1 MHIPIIILSHPRH
14 IRYVLIENPRNFTI
28 RETVAELQEFAG
40 DGLLTIDGE
49 LHRQQRRLVQP
60 AFHKKRVESYADV
73 MVRYTMEML
82 THWQP
87 GQRIEM
93 AQAMQELTMRIVAKC
108 LFNIDLANQLTD
120 LSTCFSTIIEN
131 PPRFHEYALHL
142 RLNLPFTTYGR
153 RQRCKAR
160 LDSVIYDLIAQRR
173 AVCAAPSA
181 WLSSGATR
189 LDYLTFSQW
198 LAYDSGEDMIV

>member
-1 MHIPIIILSHPRH
+1 MGVSVYCSSSRREDELVDTAQPISTLPGPKCVPGLGNTFEYQRDRIGYITSLQRRYGDIACFHLMHIPIIILSHPRH

-93 AQAMQELTMRIVAKC
+93 AQAMQELTMRIV
-108 LFNIDLANQLTD
+108 
-120 LSTCFSTIIEN
+120 
-131 PPRFHEYALHL
+131 
-142 RLNLPFTTYGR
+142 
-153 RQRCKAR
+153 
-160 LDSVIYDLIAQRR
+160 
-173 AVCAAPSA
+173 
-181 WLSSGATR
+181 
-189 LDYLTFSQW
+189 
-198 LAYDSGEDMIV
+198 